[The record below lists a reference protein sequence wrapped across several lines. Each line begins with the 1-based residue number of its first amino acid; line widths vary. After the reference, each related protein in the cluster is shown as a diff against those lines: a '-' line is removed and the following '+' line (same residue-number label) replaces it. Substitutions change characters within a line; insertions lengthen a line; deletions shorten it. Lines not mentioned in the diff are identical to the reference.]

1 MMKPIVNSMV
11 LSQSKT
17 SLANSVFES
26 VARATHVQFPT
37 PIKTHVESSFENNSI
52 P

>member
-11 LSQSKT
+11 LSHPKVG
-17 SLANSVFES
+17 LANFVFKSV
-26 VARATHVQFPT
+26 VRGTHVQFPT
-37 PIKTHVESSFENNSI
+37 PMKTHVESSFENNSI